1 MKVKVFNDKRT
12 AFRTIPDVMA
22 VRTTVSDGHCKIVV
36 VAGHSSGAFRTYVFD
51 PRYNPVEWRE
61 DDGEDN

>member
-12 AFRTIPDVMA
+12 AFRTIPDVVA
-22 VRTTVSDGHCKIVV
+22 VRTTVAGGHCKIVV
-36 VAGHSSGAFRTYVFD
+36 VAGKPDAYRTYVFD

>member
-12 AFRTIPDVMA
+12 AFRTIPDVVA
-22 VRTTVSDGHCKIVV
+22 VRTSMSGENCKVVV
-36 VAGHSSGAFRTYVFD
+36 VAGKPDAYRTYVFD

-61 DDGEDN
+61 EDGEDN